1 MNKESI
7 ISALSA
13 IILTAIIG
21 LLLAYLS
28 TEFFEVYGSGVFLLT
43 PIVCGAL
50 SVLIYNRKGQKT
62 LGGSAGVAILSGW
75 FTLLG
80 FLIVGF
86 EGLIC
91 LVMVVPIMLPLF
103 IVGGMIA
110 YPLSR
115 AIGRKLYGD
124 LSIILLIA
132 FVPMFMGFESRQE
145 YIPEIREVNTTVIIE
160 GKVGD
165 VWQEVI
171 AFSEIPEPTE
181 WLFKVGIAYPTDAEI
196 EGEGVGAVRHCNFT
210 TRTFVEPI
218 THWEENKRLAFD
230 VLEQPIPMTELS
242 LHDHIHPPHLDWALR
257 SEKGEFRLTD
267 LGNGRI
273 ELSGTTWFHVNM
285 QPEPYWGWMSD
296 YMIHAIHQRVLNHIK
311 LTVETAP

>member
-181 WLFKVGIAYPTDAEI
+181 GFSKLVSPTQPMPKLKAK
-196 EGEGVGAVRHCNFT
+196 ALVRSAT
-210 TRTFVEPI
+210 ATSQQEPSSS
-218 THWEENKRLAFD
+218 
-230 VLEQPIPMTELS
+230 PS
-242 LHDHIHPPHLDWALR
+242 LTGR
-257 SEKGEFRLTD
+257 KT
-267 LGNGRI
+267 NG
-273 ELSGTTWFHVNM
+273 SHSMFWSNPS
-285 QPEPYWGWMSD
+285 Q
-296 YMIHAIHQRVLNHIK
+296 
-311 LTVETAP
+311 